1 MTQDHTPYGIYY
13 LLGKYRP
20 FACTQMKQKAPLT
33 SALGA
38 RTAVFAVPS
47 AFHTPWLGIVAA
59 PLLALGCFSRRR
71 E

>member
-1 MTQDHTPYGIYY
+1 MLFTRQIPTVRLHINE
-13 LLGKYRP
+13 
-20 FACTQMKQKAPLT
+20 AKALT

-47 AFHTPWLGIVAA
+47 AFHTPWLGIGAA

>member
-1 MTQDHTPYGIYY
+1 M
-13 LLGKYRP
+13 R
-20 FACTQMKQKAPLT
+20 QKAPLT
-33 SALGA
+33 NALGA